1 MPIIEPGNPELKNLK
16 GIHLWHVGLSTCS
29 QRVRITLT
37 ELGHDFESHI
47 VNLHAGEQASEEYQQ
62 IHPKGVVPALIHDG
76 TLLIE
81 SVDIIAYLDTT
92 LGNNRLQ
99 PEGKEDD
106 IAALLAHADKAQAA
120 LKVCTF
126 EFLFSGGPQM
136 SDETFENFQKS
147 HNSDYLV
154 QFHRDYRAGFA
165 RDRIHAAVNAVDSDF
180 QALEDR
186 LSDGRT
192 WLTGEDFTV
201 ADIAWIPNFHRM
213 DLLRWPLDRYPFL
226 SSWFQRASAR
236 DSYKTA
242 LESWEPQPLFAV
254 ALPILDAR
262 RARGDGI
269 DNYGVLAGQ

>member
-1 MPIIEPGNPELKNLK
+1 MTPAMNTGDFSACVELQRESIEAFRPDVVLGSSFGGAVVVELL
-16 GIHLWHVGLSTCS
+16 
-29 QRVRITLT
+29 RR
-37 ELGHDFESHI
+37 
-47 VNLHAGEQASEEYQQ
+47 
-62 IHPKGVVPALIHDG
+62 GVWTGP
-76 TLLIE
+76 TLL
-81 SVDIIAYLDTT
+81 L
-92 LGNNRLQ
+92 
-99 PEGKEDD
+99 
-106 IAALLAHADKAQAA
+106 AQAA

-165 RDRIHAAVNAVDSDF
+165 RDRIHAAVDAVDSDF

-213 DLLRWPLDRYPFL
+213 DLLRWPLDRYPYL

-262 RARGDGI
+262 RASGDGI
-269 DNYGVLAGQ
+269 DNYGVRHTLRTHGNAKTEARRGQLPVTPEDIARTSST